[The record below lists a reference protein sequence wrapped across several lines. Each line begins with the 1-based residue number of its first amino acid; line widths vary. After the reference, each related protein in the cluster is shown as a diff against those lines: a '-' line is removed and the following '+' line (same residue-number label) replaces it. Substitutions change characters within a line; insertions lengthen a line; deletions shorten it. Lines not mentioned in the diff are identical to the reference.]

1 MPIAIL
7 APYDK
12 TGLAEFAFYLAELGY
27 DIYSTSGTQRFLSK
41 QQEGLPLHSISSLTG
56 FPEILDGRVKTLHPT
71 VHGGI
76 LARRDK
82 PEHMEELQ
90 RSQILPIDLVCV
102 NLYPFRET
110 IAREGVT
117 LEDALENIDIGGPTM
132 IRAAAKNHPS
142 VLVLV
147 DPADYEEAIDRLRDS
162 VGRPPTPGDLEYRR
176 RLAAK
181 AFQHVAAYDTAIAT
195 YLRDGDPMFP
205 AELTAGLQRQA
216 ILRYGE
222 NPHLQAAVYR
232 SDAPG
237 PATGLLGAQQL
248 HGVEMS
254 YLNYFDTD
262 AAWRAASEFDD
273 PTVVI
278 VKHATPCGIASHAD
292 IAAAYQRAYEGDEIS
307 PFGGIVAANRAVT
320 WDMTEAMKGK
330 RYDII
335 VAPAYEESAMERL
348 KKRRDLRILQI
359 AAEPRTD
366 RASALSNDT
375 PNPGQRLELRTILGG
390 TLVQTPDNLRASELE
405 IRVGT
410 RRAPTSGE
418 MEDLRFAWTCVK
430 YAKSN
435 AVIIAKDR
443 ATVGIGCGQPN
454 RLWATQHALEH
465 AGDRAR
471 GAVAASDAFF
481 PFAKGDAV
489 EDACKAGVTA
499 IIQPGGGVHDD
510 EAVEVCD
517 QYGVAMVFTGARAFR
532 H

>member
-12 TGLAEFAFYLAELGY
+12 TGLAELAFRLAELGY
-27 DIYSTSGTQRFLSK
+27 DIYSTSGTQKFLSE
-41 QQEGLPLHSISSLTG
+41 QEGLPVHSISTLTG
-56 FPEILDGRVKTLHPT
+56 FPEILDGRVKTLHPK

-76 LARRDK
+76 LARRDV
-82 PEHMEELQ
+82 PAHMEELR
-90 RSQILPIDLVCV
+90 RSEIPPIDVVCV

-110 IAREGVT
+110 VSRGGVT
-117 LEDALENIDIGGPTM
+117 MEDALENIDIGGPTM

-147 DPADYEEAIDRLRDS
+147 DPLDYEEAVDRLRAANGAMS
-162 VGRPPTPGDLEYRR
+162 EEDLEYRR
-176 RLAAK
+176 ALAAR
-181 AFQHVAAYDTAIAT
+181 AFQHVAAYDTAIAS
-195 YLRDGDPMFP
+195 YLRAGDPLFP
-205 AELTAGLQRQA
+205 EELTAGLQRSA
-216 ILRYGE
+216 VLRYGE

-237 PATGLLGAQQL
+237 PATGLLGAEQL
-248 HGVEMS
+248 HGMEMS
-254 YLNYFDTD
+254 YLNYFDAD
-262 AAWRAASEFDD
+262 AAWRAAAEFDE

-278 VKHATPCGIASHAD
+278 VKHATPCGIASNAD
-292 IAAAYQRAYEGDEIS
+292 IAVAYERAYASDEIS
-307 PFGGIVAANRAVT
+307 PFGGIIAVNREVT

-335 VAPAYEESAMERL
+335 VAKDYEERALERL
-348 KKRRDLRILQI
+348 RKRRDLRILRI
-359 AAEPRTD
+359 GEEEGR
-366 RASALSNDT
+366 RKKEEGVEFRS
-375 PNPGQRLELRTILGG
+375 ILGG
-390 TLVQTPDNLRASELE
+390 MLVQTPDTLRASELE

-410 RRAPTSGE
+410 KRAPTSGE
-418 MEDLRFAWTCVK
+418 LEDLRFAWTCVK

-435 AVIIAKDR
+435 GVVVAKDR

-465 AGDRAR
+465 AGERAR
-471 GAVAASDAFF
+471 GAVLASDAFF
-481 PFAKGDAV
+481 PFAKDDAV

-499 IIQPGGGVHDD
+499 IIQPGGGVRDD

-517 QYGVAMVFTGARAFR
+517 QYAVAMVFTGTRAFR

>member
-7 APYDK
+7 APFDK
-12 TGLAEFAFYLAELGY
+12 TGLAELAFRLAEMGY
-27 DIYSTSGTQRFLSK
+27 DIYSTSGTQRFLSE
-41 QQEGLPLHSISSLTG
+41 QEGLPVHSISSLTG
-56 FPEILDGRVKTLHPT
+56 FPEILDGRVKTLHPM

-82 PEHMEELQ
+82 PEHMEELG

-110 IAREGVT
+110 ISHDGVT
-117 LEDALENIDIGGPTM
+117 MDDALENIDIGGPTM

-142 VLVLV
+142 VMVLV
-147 DPADYEEAIDRLRDS
+147 DPMDYEQAIDRLRSADGGLS
-162 VGRPPTPGDLEYRR
+162 HNDLEYRR

-181 AFQHVAAYDTAIAT
+181 AFQHVASYDTAIAS
-195 YLRDGDPMFP
+195 YLRAGEPLFTE
-205 AELTAGLQRQA
+205 ELTVGLGRA
-216 ILRYGE
+216 ALLRYGE
-222 NPHLQAAVYR
+222 NPHIQAAVYHE
-232 SDAPG
+232 DTPG
-237 PATGLLGAQQL
+237 PPNGIPGSTQI
-248 HGVEMS
+248 HGMDMS
-254 YLNYFDTD
+254 YLNYFDAD
-262 AAWRAASEFDD
+262 AAWRAASEFEE

-278 VKHATPCGIASHAD
+278 VKHATPCGIASHEDVAV
-292 IAAAYQRAYEGDEIS
+292 AYQRAYEGDEIS

-320 WDMTEAMKGK
+320 WEMTEVMKGK

-335 VAPAYEESAMERL
+335 VAPGYNDDALERL
-348 KKRRDLRILQI
+348 KKRRDLRIL
-359 AAEPRTD
+359 EVPPTHPHFPK
-366 RASALSNDT
+366 S
-375 PNPGQRLELRTILGG
+375 PLEYRSILGG
-390 TLVQTPDNLRASELE
+390 MLVQTPDTLRASELE

-410 RRAPTSGE
+410 KRAPTSGE
-418 MEDLRFAWTCVK
+418 LEDLRFAWTCVK

-435 AVIIAKDR
+435 AVIVAKDR

-465 AGDRAR
+465 AGERTK
-471 GAVAASDAFF
+471 GAVLASDAFF

-499 IIQPGGGVHDD
+499 IIQPGGGVRDD

-517 QYGVAMVFTGARAFR
+517 QYGVAMVFTGSRAFR

>member
-1 MPIAIL
+1 MPNAIL

-12 TGLAEFAFYLAELGY
+12 TGLAELAFRLAELGY
-27 DIYSTSGTQRFLSK
+27 DIYSTSGTQRVLSE
-41 QQEGLPLHSISSLTG
+41 QEGLSVHSISSLTG
-56 FPEILDGRVKTLHPT
+56 FPEILDGRVKTLHPM

-110 IAREGVT
+110 ISREDVT

-142 VLVLV
+142 VIVLV
-147 DPADYEEAIDRLRDS
+147 DPADYEDAIGHIRASSDGPS
-162 VGRPPTPGDLEYRR
+162 GDDDGEYRR

-181 AFQHVAAYDTAIAT
+181 AFQHVAAYDTAIAS
-195 YLRDGDPMFP
+195 YLRAGEPMFP
-205 AELTAGLQRQA
+205 AELTAGLQRA
-216 ILRYGE
+216 ALLRYGE

-232 SDAPG
+232 ADAPG
-237 PATGLLGAQQL
+237 PPTGLLGAEQL

-262 AAWRAASEFDD
+262 AAWRAALEFDD

-278 VKHATPCGIASHAD
+278 VKHATPCGIASNTD
-292 IAAAYQRAYEGDEIS
+292 IAVAYQRAHEGDEIS
-307 PFGGIVAANRAVT
+307 PFGGIIAANRPVT

-335 VAPAYEESAMERL
+335 VAPAYEDAALERL
-348 KKRRDLRILQI
+348 QKRRDLRILRI
-359 AAEPRTD
+359 EDEGRGKKEEG
-366 RASALSNDT
+366 R
-375 PNPGQRLELRTILGG
+375 GLEYRSILGG
-390 TLVQTPDNLRASELE
+390 MLVQTLDNLRASDLD

-418 MEDLRFAWTCVK
+418 LEDLRFAWTCVK

-443 ATVGIGCGQPN
+443 ATLGIGCGQPN

-465 AGDRAR
+465 AGGRAK

-499 IIQPGGGVHDD
+499 IIQPGGGVRDD
-510 EAVEVCD
+510 EAAEVCD
-517 QYGVAMVFTGARAFR
+517 EYGVAMVFTGARAFR